1 MDVNGQ
7 MHPGTVAVMVTELE
21 EDPNVLAST
30 GYPLDV
36 PPPDATI
43 WAWVMCQFRYN
54 CLSQFVS
61 NHSDVCWGGAMMM
74 RKADFDDDTCEVKSR
89 WENGGY
95 SDDMLVAACA
105 ADYGR
110 AIATPLRAI
119 FPNGMKKDVTF
130 SDTWDFLRRQIF
142 VLTTYGSCPNCM
154 KHSFLL
160 FAYATLNA
168 LPAYAFF
175 TAILTLICL
184 IVHAC
189 YTSFGVMLC
198 SNFSCS
204 CAFLASLAWTVFIAK
219 KHLHTSVKLTKVL
232 SPEAAPMDVSHV
244 SYLMLTT
251 SLILQSSLAPF
262 VTVFTLCNRSIVWGG
277 ITYRVR
283 WGRVV
288 EIERPNK

>member
-130 SDTWDFLRRQIF
+130 SDTWDFFTEADICLDYIWVMSKLHEAQLFALRLCHIQC
-142 VLTTYGSCPNCM
+142 LTCLCFF
-154 KHSFLL
+154 HSYSDPYLPYRTRLLYILWGYALFELLL
-160 FAYATLNA
+160 FMCFLGILGLDCFHCQEA
-168 LPAYAFF
+168 L
-175 TAILTLICL
+175 T
-184 IVHAC
+184 H
-189 YTSFGVMLC
+189 
-198 SNFSCS
+198 FS
-204 CAFLASLAWTVFIAK
+204 
-219 KHLHTSVKLTKVL
+219 
-232 SPEAAPMDVSHV
+232 
-244 SYLMLTT
+244 
-251 SLILQSSLAPF
+251 
-262 VTVFTLCNRSIVWGG
+262 
-277 ITYRVR
+277 
-283 WGRVV
+283 
-288 EIERPNK
+288 